1 MKSSRLNSI
10 IPKLKEKN
18 NDLMQQRPSGVNG
31 IINEKKGDKYLQIEG
46 SYSFKETNENYLEN
60 IYKNIGGE
68 SENYDNI
75 YYIISEI
82 LKKINS
88 SYEDVFDYSLKLSK
102 KYYADKNLIETFLDN
117 LLKENQSYNLEVLI
131 LNNDT
136 LTKIGKILSYGYNQL
151 DSYKIRNYETLIKK
165 LDKAKTTDVNIY
177 IDYSI
182 WSSSQKKQPEFATF
196 FSKHRKNYEFPP
208 EILILINTYQEVKT
222 VIFEIDDLKPENS
235 PFFELSI
242 MNLHLLLNSVN
253 NIKFNFISK
262 IMEQALFYRKREK
275 FESICSKINSAFK
288 PFDIF
293 FNDISYLKKKWD
305 FSHKLKIY
313 NTNEGLKTEPLI
325 ENVNLEQNENRLD
338 IIRKNAK
345 IFEYI
350 LMCFFSLNFYNTK
363 NINFELVMNN
373 SFSTEYYLI
382 LNEIYQ
388 FEWAKK
394 SFHLF
399 HIFDVLL
406 FNNLINNIKAFNT
419 EINSLDDR
427 SFKKIMNFLYYNNTI
442 SNFNMSLFSAD
453 LTYIPQSLYMIY
465 SESFD
470 SPNSEN
476 GNKELKK
483 NFDENTYLFC
493 EIKEIEDKILEKLF
507 KPFVDNLAAF
517 FEIVKSKHS
526 LEELGF
532 NFDVPFNIRNKS
544 KYMNAIFKFIL
555 NIIFYASKQ
564 KIKKFCLI
572 SPYTTI
578 DPVTK
583 PGIDSLINNINFKKN
598 KYYEELTLQMQ
609 FYNMESITSFLN
621 SRLINLSLGN
631 MDLYTFKTL
640 CNYIC
645 KHEFAKSSSLKSLTI
660 GLMESINEFTDEIKF
675 LFRKL
680 FGIKINNLY
689 SLNLFTGLCL
699 SDKKQYMDL
708 LEVINYNWIIQYLIT
723 LDDNSKNVYKK
734 EKNALLNLR
743 CLVPIFW
750 EKKLEEHKNK
760 KNRNKAKEIDY
771 DIYCY
776 LKYLFNNKYKPYES
790 YKPKKP
796 SERNKSYPAKDTIVK
811 KILFDI
817 LKYLYVSQ
825 IPKVIHDYQDINKI

>member
-1 MKSSRLNSI
+1 MKSSRLDHI

-18 NDLMQQRPSGVNG
+18 NDVKEQRPSGVNG
-31 IINEKKGDKYLQIEG
+31 IRIEQKDDKYLQIDG
-46 SYSFKETNENYLEN
+46 SYSFKAIDENYLEN
-60 IYKNIGGE
+60 INNNIGGE
-68 SENYDNI
+68 SDNYDNI
-75 YYIISEI
+75 YYILSEI
-82 LKKINS
+82 LKKINI

-102 KYYADKNLIETFLDN
+102 KYYADKNLIEIFLDV
-117 LLKENQSYNLEVLI
+117 LLKQNQSYNLEVLI

-136 LTKIGKILSYGYNQL
+136 LNKIGKILSFAYNQL
-151 DSYKIRNYETLIKK
+151 DSYKIRNYDTLLKK
-165 LDKAKTTDVNIY
+165 LEKAKNSDVNIY

-182 WSSSQKKQPEFATF
+182 WSSSQKKANFTTF
-196 FSKHRKNYEFPP
+196 FAKHRKKYELPP
-208 EILILINTYQEVKT
+208 EILILINTYEEVKT
-222 VIFEIDDLKPENS
+222 IIFEIDDLKSENFH
-235 PFFELSI
+235 FFELAVL
-242 MNLHLLLNSVN
+242 NLHLLLNSLT
-253 NIKFNFISK
+253 NIKFNFIWKK
-262 IMEQALFYRKREK
+262 IEQALFNRKKEK
-275 FESICSKINSAFK
+275 YETFCSRINSNFK

-293 FNDISYLKKKWD
+293 FNDISYLKQKWD
-305 FSHKLKIY
+305 FSHKLKFY

-325 ENVNLEQNENRLD
+325 EDFKLDQYGNRLD
-338 IIRKNAK
+338 IIRKNANL
-345 IFEYI
+345 FEYI

-363 NINFELVMNN
+363 NINFELIMNN

-442 SNFNMSLFSAD
+442 SSLNMSFFSAD

-507 KPFVDNLAAF
+507 KPFVDNLAAL
-517 FEIVKSKHS
+517 FEIIKSKHS

-555 NIIFYASKQ
+555 NIIFYVSKQ

-621 SRLINLSLGN
+621 SRLINLNLGN

-645 KHEFAKSSSLKSLTI
+645 KHEFVKSSSLKSITI

-699 SDKKQYMDL
+699 SDKKQYIDL
-708 LEVINYNWIIQYLIT
+708 LEIINYNWIIQYLIT

-734 EKNALLNLR
+734 EKNELLNLR

-796 SERNKSYPAKDTIVK
+796 SERNKSYPAKDIIVK

-825 IPKVIHDYQDINKI
+825 IPKVFHDYQDINKI